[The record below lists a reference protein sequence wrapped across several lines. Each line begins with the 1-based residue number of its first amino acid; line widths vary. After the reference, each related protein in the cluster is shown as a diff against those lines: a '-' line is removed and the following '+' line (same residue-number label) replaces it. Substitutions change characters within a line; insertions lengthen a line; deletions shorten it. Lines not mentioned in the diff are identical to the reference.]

1 VGAVH
6 GGGTGRRGAPGL
18 RRGELAAQPL
28 DGRPRHRV
36 AAAQSLDLTARLD
49 ESGSGADGHDHR
61 RSAHAYAH
69 ADADSYPHIPTDP
82 NAEPHDQAL
91 AVAVTITVDTYSHA
105 IPAMQEEEALIAAL
119 VFSPE

>member
-18 RRGELAAQPL
+18 RCGELAIQPL
-28 DGRPRHRV
+28 GGRPRHLV
-36 AAAQSLDLTARLD
+36 AATQPLALTTHLDQAD
-49 ESGSGADGHDHR
+49 SDGHDNR
-61 RSAHAYAH
+61 QASH

-91 AVAVTITVDTYSHA
+91 AVAVAITLDTYSHA
-105 IPAMQEEEALIAAL
+105 IPAMQGAAAAVRIAGL
-119 VFSPE
+119 VFAGSSPR